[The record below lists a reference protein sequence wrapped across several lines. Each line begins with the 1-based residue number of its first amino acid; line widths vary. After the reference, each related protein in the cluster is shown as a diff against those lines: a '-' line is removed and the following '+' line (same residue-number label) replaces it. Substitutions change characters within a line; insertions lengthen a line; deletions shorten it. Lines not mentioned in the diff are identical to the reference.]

1 MKKLIVFA
9 LALLNTAIANSSPIK
24 IGSEI
29 IEIPEPRGF
38 KRVENGT
45 VIGLDIDKLRKLP
58 SGAIRLLFFIPN
70 DNKKINTLD
79 EFLKIDKEC
88 NAAVLEKM
96 ININFSQREFDEM
109 KSSIKKITESGEIED
124 IF

>member
-1 MKKLIVFA
+1 MKKLIIFA

-96 ININFSQREFDEM
+96 IDINVSQREFDEM
-109 KSSIKKITESGEIED
+109 KRSIKKSQKAEK
-124 IF
+124 